1 MKHLKTLLLA
11 TTLFFGAT
19 SLSNAQGKVA
29 HINLQEVIV
38 AMPEYDAAKAEV
50 DKAGKTYQAEVDE
63 FIKELQTKAKQ
74 YQDESAAQTNE
85 ENAKRSQEIE
95 GMQQSIGQYQQQA
108 QQKLQKLEFDL
119 IKPIR
124 EKAQAAVEKI
134 SKAQGYE
141 YVLELST
148 LVVANG
154 KDITADVKKE
164 LGLQ

>member
-50 DKAGKTYQAEVDE
+50 EKAGKTYQAEVDE
-63 FIKELQTKAKQ
+63 SIKELQTKAKR

-95 GMQQSIGQYQQQA
+95 GMQQSIGKYQQQA

-124 EKAQAAVEKI
+124 EKAQAAVEKV

-141 YVLELST
+141 YVLDLST

-154 KDITADVKKE
+154 KDITTDVKKE